1 MNKAFHF
8 PSAALLILVLFMAVF
23 QQVKAQNF
31 VRNVSNNGTVAAA
44 FLEIGI
50 GARAEA
56 MGGAYVAQRGNAE
69 MIYWNAAGL
78 AFTDQVQTSFTNAA
92 WLADMSLDFG
102 SIIVPVNSIKGA
114 VGIAFTTLGAPEQAV
129 RTVAQPEGTGEMYD
143 TRDFAFNLSVSSKL
157 ADNFS
162 VGVTTK
168 YISQRI
174 YAVSATQIAFDAG
187 ILYLTPLEGLSLGAS
202 LSNFGGEMALGG
214 RLLDDI
220 IDPDLANEG
229 VENIPVSYKTRAESL
244 PQNFRFGLAYEKAL
258 TADFQLVTA
267 VDLLHPRAATESI
280 NLGSELGFKD
290 LLFIRAGYQNLFERY
305 AINGL
310 TLGAGLQYMLPNRS
324 MFRMD
329 YAWSDWGILNQSHR
343 ISVGISF

>member
-1 MNKAFHF
+1 MRFSTSLKFTLLVAAFCLAEQCL
-8 PSAALLILVLFMAVF
+8 S
-23 QQVKAQNF
+23 AQNF

-56 MGGAYVAQRGNAE
+56 MGGAYVAQIGAAE
-69 MIYWNAAGL
+69 MVYWNPAGI
-78 AFTDQVQTSFTNAA
+78 AFSDQIQTSFTNAA

-102 SIIVPVNSIKGA
+102 SIVVPVKSIKGA
-114 VGIAFTTLGAPEQAV
+114 IGIGFTTLGSPSQAV
-129 RTVAQPEGTGEMYD
+129 RTVAQPEGTGEQYD
-143 TRDFAFNLSVSSKL
+143 TRDFAFNFSVSSML

-187 ILYLTPLEGLSLGAS
+187 IHYQTPLEGLSMGAS
-202 LSNFGGEMALGG
+202 LANFGGDMQLGG

-229 VENIPVSYKTRAESL
+229 VENIPVRYKTRSEAL
-244 PQNFRFGLAYEKAL
+244 PQNFRFGLAYDTQFGK
-258 TADFQLVTA
+258 DISFITA

-280 NLGSELGFKD
+280 NLGTELGYKKLIFV
-290 LLFIRAGYQNLFERY
+290 RAGYQNLFERY

-310 TLGAGLQYMLPNRS
+310 TLGAGLRYQLPNRS
-324 MFRMD
+324 TFLMD
-329 YAWSDWGILNQSHR
+329 YAWSDWGILNQAHR
-343 ISVGISF
+343 ISIGLSF

>member
-1 MNKAFHF
+1 M
-8 PSAALLILVLFMAVF
+8 ILRFACLVF
-23 QQVKAQNF
+23 VISTSTFVCELNAQNF

-56 MGGAYVAQRGNAE
+56 MGGAYVAQRGSAE
-69 MIYWNAAGL
+69 MIYWNAAGI
-78 AFTDQVQTSFTNAA
+78 AFSDQVQTSFTNAA

-102 SIIVPVNSIKGA
+102 SIVVPLKKIKGA
-114 VGIAFTTLGAPEQAV
+114 VGIGFTTLGAPEQAV

-143 TRDFAFNLSVSSKL
+143 TRDFAFNLSFSSKL

-187 ILYLTPLEGLSLGAS
+187 ILYLTPLKGLTMGAS
-202 LSNFGGEMALGG
+202 LSNFGGEMSLGG

-220 IDPDLANEG
+220 IDPDVANEG
-229 VENIPVSYKTRAESL
+229 VENIPVSYKTRAEAL
-244 PQNFRFGLAYEKAL
+244 PQNFRFGLAYETQFANDFAL
-258 TADFQLVTA
+258 ITA

-280 NLGSELGFKD
+280 NLGAELGFKK
-290 LLFIRAGYQNLFERY
+290 LLFIRGGFQNLFERY

-324 MFRMD
+324 TFTMD
-329 YAWSDWGILNQSHR
+329 YAWSDWGILNQTHR